1 MGGFSRPGR
10 APSDD
15 RRARHAR
22 RGWRRAARAG
32 AVALLVGLLA
42 LLTIA
47 LPANLAAL
55 VGGAASGS
63 PWRPAIDLLSHLLPS
78 GGGSL
83 TPHRAGSGSA
93 GAGSG
98 RVVVVPVYQI
108 INHPIVSTG
117 CGRRSPVAPGAS
129 GDFSLISGGMR
140 RYYLVHV
147 PLGYIPSRA
156 YALALSF
163 HGNGSDMTQQAGMT
177 HFSTLADHLGFLVIY
192 PQGTPG
198 PNHRLGWSSG
208 GPTHPTR
215 NDTLFVSDLLTQA
228 QTTFC
233 IDPARIYA
241 TGFSNG
247 GGMTAVLACQ
257 LDGRIAAFASVSGS
271 YFPLRGG
278 CSPARPAPLLEIHGT
293 GDHTVPYLGRL
304 SIGLLATPDWL
315 EQWARRDGC
324 AATPQS
330 RILAPSLTEETWR
343 GCEDGVVVEHLRVT
357 DGGHVW
363 PQDAL
368 APHGLYTPQTPG
380 VPQLTQFIW
389 SFVSR
394 YQLSAPPQPA
404 PTSTRAQ

>member
-1 MGGFSRPGR
+1 MGGFWRPGR
-10 APSDD
+10 APSGD
-15 RRARHAR
+15 RRGRPGR
-22 RGWRRAARAG
+22 RRAIRAG

-42 LLTIA
+42 LLVVA

-55 VGGAASGS
+55 AGGASNGP
-63 PWRPAIDLLSHLLPS
+63 PWQPAIGLLSHLLPS
-78 GGGSL
+78 GGSL
-83 TPHRAGSGSA
+83 ARPGANRGSA
-93 GAGSG
+93 DTGRG
-98 RVVVVPVYQI
+98 RVVVVPVSQI

-117 CGRRSPVAPGAS
+117 CGRRSPVTPGAS

-140 RYYLVHV
+140 RSYRVHV
-147 PLGYIPSRA
+147 PLGYIPTRA

-163 HGNGSDMTQQAGMT
+163 HGNGSGMTQQESLT

-192 PQGTPG
+192 PQGTVG
-198 PNHRLGWSSG
+198 PNGRLGWSSG
-208 GPTHPTR
+208 GPIHPKR

-228 QTTFC
+228 QADFC

-278 CSPARPAPLLEIHGT
+278 CSPARPAPLLEVHGT
-293 GDHTVPYLGRL
+293 GDRPVPYLGRI
-304 SIGLLATPDWL
+304 SVGLLATPDWL

-324 AATPQS
+324 AATPQT
-330 RILAPSLTEETWR
+330 RNLAPSLTEIAWR
-343 GCEDGVVVEHLRVT
+343 GCKGGVVVEHLRVT
-357 DGGHVW
+357 GGGHVW
-363 PQDAL
+363 PRGAL
-368 APHGLYTPQTPG
+368 APHGLYAPVTPG
-380 VPQLTQFIW
+380 TPQLTQVIW

-394 YQLSAPPQPA
+394 YQLSAAPQPA
-404 PTSTRAQ
+404 PASAQAR